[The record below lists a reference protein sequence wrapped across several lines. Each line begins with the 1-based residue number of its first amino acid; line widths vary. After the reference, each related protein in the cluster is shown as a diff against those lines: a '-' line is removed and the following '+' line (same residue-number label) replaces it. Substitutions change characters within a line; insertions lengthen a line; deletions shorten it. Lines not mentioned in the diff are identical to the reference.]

1 MFIGKTKRV
10 VVFITF
16 FFLHR
21 DLYFDNAF
29 ESYSMELSNIKNEQ
43 SQ

>member
-1 MFIGKTKRV
+1 MFIKKTKRV
-10 VVFITF
+10 VVFITI
-16 FFLHR
+16 FLHR